1 MGNQAG
7 SYRLSRGSRIMGAIQ
22 APQTTLIFTDTDV
35 WSMSYIGPP
44 LIYGF
49 TIMGTGCGLVAPHAV
64 VTLGRTTYW
73 HGPDGFWKFGD
84 SGVQS
89 MECPVWDYAFLDLDD
104 ENINKCH
111 AGSEL
116 VRGRGDVLPS
126 IAQ

>member
-1 MGNQAG
+1 
-7 SYRLSRGSRIMGAIQ
+7 MGAIQ

-44 LIYGF
+44 LVYGF

-73 HGPDGFWKFGD
+73 RGADGFWKFGD

-89 MECPVWDYAFLDLDD
+89 MDCSVWDYAFFDLDV
-104 ENINKCH
+104 EQYQQV
-111 AGSEL
+111 SRWRQL
-116 VRGRGDVLPS
+116 VRG
-126 IAQ
+126 